1 MSPGAT
7 PWPAGPLTA
16 SGPITLSAR
25 AVVADLAAGR
35 ISPLELV
42 EAAIARIEAVDP
54 LVNAVPTRC
63 FERARA
69 RARALMQGEAPA
81 TAKRGW
87 LGGLPIVVKDL
98 ADVEGVRTTYGSPI
112 FAEHVPE
119 QTALHVRRLE
129 ANGAIVLGK
138 SNTPEFGAGANTF
151 NEVFGATRNPWSTD
165 LTCGGSSGGAAVA
178 LATGMAWLADGTDVA
193 GSLRTPAAFCS
204 VVGLRPSIGRVPLGP
219 GRVRFQTL
227 SVAGPMARDV
237 ADVALMLDAMTGTD
251 LDDPLATEPP
261 VEAFAAAVMKPP
273 ELGRVGFSA
282 DLGGLVPVHPEVAR
296 IAGQA
301 AARLTDL
308 GAAVIENRSPDFGPA
323 REVFEVLRAAHFAY
337 DKAPLLDAER
347 ERLKP
352 EVVWNIERGLALTAD
367 EIGWAERE
375 RGLIQARM
383 AAFFREHDLLLSP
396 AAIVPPF
403 NVELRYLESL
413 GDYRFPTYIDWVAVT
428 YAITLAGCP
437 ALSLPCG
444 FTASGLPVGL
454 QIVAP
459 PRGEARL
466 LAAARALEEILGVR
480 NAVPIDPR
488 PPAAATG

>member
-1 MSPGAT
+1 MSIPA
-7 PWPAGPLTA
+7 PAGLVA
-16 SGPITLSAR
+16 SPAR
-25 AVVADLAAGR
+25 TVVAELAAGR
-35 ISPLELV
+35 VSPLELV

-69 RARALMQGEAPA
+69 HARALMQGQSANAGE
-81 TAKRGW
+81 RGW

-112 FAEHVPE
+112 FAEHVPQ

-151 NEVFGATRNPWSTD
+151 NEVFGATRNPWNTD

-178 LATGMAWLADGTDVA
+178 LATGMAWLADGSDLG

-204 VVGLRPSIGRVPLGP
+204 VVGLRPSLGRVASGP
-219 GRVRFQTL
+219 ARCRFQTL
-227 SVAGPMARDV
+227 SVQGPMARDV
-237 ADVALMLDAMTGTD
+237 ADLALMLDALTGTD
-251 LDDPLATEPP
+251 LDDPLAMEPP
-261 VEAFAAAVMKPP
+261 TEAFTTAVGKPP

-282 DLGGLVPVHPEVAR
+282 DLGGLVPVDPEIAR

-301 AARLTDL
+301 ASRLTDL
-308 GAAVIENRSPDFGPA
+308 GATVIENRAPDFGPT
-323 REVFEVLRAAHFAY
+323 REIFEILRAAHFAY
-337 DKAPLLDAER
+337 NKAPLLDAER

-375 RGLIQARM
+375 RGLIQART
-383 AAFFREHDLLLSP
+383 AAFFREHDLLLCP

-403 NVELRYLESL
+403 DVDLRYLESL
-413 GDYRFPTYIDWVAVT
+413 GDYRFPTYIDWVAIT
-428 YAITLAGCP
+428 YAITLTGCP

-444 FTASGLPVGL
+444 FTQSGLPVGL

-459 PRGEARL
+459 PKQEARL
-466 LAAARALEEILGVR
+466 LAAAHAMEDLLGIKT
-480 NAVPIDPR
+480 AVPINPR
-488 PPAAATG
+488 APG

>member
-1 MSPGAT
+1 MSDRRA
-7 PWPAGPLTA
+7 AGDLVKA
-16 SGPITLSAR
+16 SAR
-25 AVVADLAAGR
+25 AVVAELAAGR
-35 ISPLELV
+35 VSPLELV
-42 EAAIARIEAVDP
+42 EAAIARIEKIDP

-69 RARALMQGEAPA
+69 HARALMQGEVAA
-81 TAKRGW
+81 RNRRGW

-98 ADVEGVRTTYGSPI
+98 AEVEGVRTTYGSPI
-112 FAEHVPE
+112 FADHVPT
-119 QTALHVRRLE
+119 QTALHVQKLE

-151 NEVFGATRNPWSTD
+151 NEVFGATLNPWSTD

-178 LATGMAWLADGTDVA
+178 LATGMAWLADGTDLG
-193 GSLRTPAAFCS
+193 GSLRTPAAFCG
-204 VVGLRPSIGRVPLGP
+204 VVGLRPSIGRVPIGP
-219 GRVRFQTL
+219 QRCRFQTL
-227 SVAGPMARDV
+227 NVVGPMARDV
-237 ADVALMLDAMTGTD
+237 ADLALMLDAMSGPD
-251 LDDPLATEPP
+251 LDDPLAMETP
-261 VEAFAAAVMKPP
+261 VTPFADAVAKPP
-273 ELGRVGFSA
+273 TLSRVGFSA
-282 DLGGLVPVHPEVAR
+282 DLGGLVPVDPEIAR

-301 AARLTDL
+301 AARFAEL
-308 GAAVIENRSPDFGPA
+308 GAAVIENRSPAFGPA
-323 REVFEVLRAAHFAY
+323 REIFEVLRAELFAA
-337 DKAPLLDAER
+337 DKAPLLEAER
-347 ERLKP
+347 DRLKP

-375 RGLIQARM
+375 RSLLQGRI
-383 AAFFREHDLLLSP
+383 AAFFREHDLLLCP

-403 NVELRYLESL
+403 DVNLRYLDRL

-428 YAITLAGCP
+428 YAISLTGCP

-466 LAAARALEEILGVR
+466 LAAARALEDILGVKHIL
-480 NAVPIDPR
+480 PIEPR
-488 PPAAATG
+488 PAPDRGD

>member
-1 MSPGAT
+1 MSA
-7 PWPAGPLTA
+7 PAPTGPAPTGLVA
-16 SGPITLSAR
+16 SSAR
-25 AVVADLAAGR
+25 AVVAELQAGR
-35 ISPLELV
+35 VSPLELV

-54 LVNAVPTRC
+54 YVNAVPTRC

-69 RARALMQGEAPA
+69 HARALMQGESANA
-81 TAKRGW
+81 GKRGW

-151 NEVFGATRNPWSTD
+151 NEVFGATRNPWNTD
-165 LTCGGSSGGAAVA
+165 LTCGGSSGGSAVA
-178 LATGMAWLADGTDVA
+178 LATGMAWLADGTDLG

-204 VVGLRPSIGRVPLGP
+204 VVGLRPSLGRVASGP
-219 GRVRFQTL
+219 ARCRFQTL
-227 SVAGPMARDV
+227 SVQGPMARDT
-237 ADVALMLDAMTGTD
+237 ADLALMLDAMCGLD
-251 LDDPLATEPP
+251 LDDPLAMEPP
-261 VEAFAAAVMKPP
+261 AEAFASAVTRPS

-282 DLGGLVPVHPEVAR
+282 DLGGLVPVDPEIAR

-301 AARLTDL
+301 AARLSEL
-308 GAAVIENRSPDFGPA
+308 GATVIENRSPDFGPT
-323 REVFEVLRAAHFAY
+323 REVFEILRGAHFAY

-375 RGLIQARM
+375 RGLIQART
-383 AAFFREHDLLLSP
+383 AAYFKEHDLLLSP
-396 AAIVPPF
+396 ATIVPPF
-403 NVELRYLESL
+403 DVELRYLESL
-413 GDYRFPTYIDWVAVT
+413 GDYRFPTYIDWVAIA
-428 YAITLAGCP
+428 YAISLTGCP

-444 FTASGLPVGL
+444 FTQNGLPVGL

-459 PRGEARL
+459 PKAEARL
-466 LAAARALEEILGVR
+466 LAAARALEAMLGIR
-480 NAVPIDPR
+480 DSVPITPR
-488 PPAAATG
+488 PLA